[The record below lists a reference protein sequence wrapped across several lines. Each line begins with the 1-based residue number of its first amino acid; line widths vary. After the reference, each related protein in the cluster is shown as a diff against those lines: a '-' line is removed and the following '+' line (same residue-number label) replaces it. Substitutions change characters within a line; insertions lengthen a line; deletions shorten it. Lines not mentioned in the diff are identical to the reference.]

1 MLAAFDGT
9 EIAFWVWSLCIVA
22 WLLSAARQQPV
33 SGKKKL
39 RRLEAKVDAII
50 QHLGIE
56 LSEEMM
62 QGGLSEEVK
71 RLADTGQK
79 IAAIKLHR
87 EEATLGLK
95 ETKDDVESYLG
106 G

>member
-9 EIAFWVWSLCIVA
+9 EIAFWVWILCIVA
-22 WLLSAARQQPV
+22 WGLSAGRRNPGN
-33 SGKKKL
+33 GKML

-87 EEATLGLK
+87 EEAKLGLK
-95 ETKDDVESYLG
+95 EAKDDVESYLG